1 MHFWFQSVASNLK
14 PSSLY
19 HKSSSGNAEPLN
31 QGFVCT
37 LTHAAPPPRDIWQC
51 LEIFWWVG
59 RGQGFCYE
67 YPTMHTGQ
75 PSTTKNL
82 QPKMTVMPQV
92 RKSVLKKGRMMSC
105 PPRPS
110 CLTAEVS
117 RPYISV
123 LKHIYSGPSVPD
135 SSLSDKMVAECS
147 VPFMRKP

>member
-1 MHFWFQSVASNLK
+1 MHFWFQSVASSLK

-37 LTHAAPPPRDIWQC
+37 LTRTAPLPRDIWQC

-105 PPRPS
+105 PPSMLPWQFIYNS
-110 CLTAEVS
+110 IMALNIFYYC
-117 RPYISV
+117 YFISST
-123 LKHIYSGPSVPD
+123 LKVFFLI
-135 SSLSDKMVAECS
+135 KT
-147 VPFMRKP
+147 